1 MKLTGKQIQWTAI
14 VLGATC
20 YFFLGALTE
29 IALPVQLGAFV
40 GVAVVLPAVVTRSV
54 SLQQPPVDDGEDDE
68 YRF

>member
-1 MKLTGKQIQWTAI
+1 MTLTGKQIQWTAI

-29 IALPVQLGAFV
+29 IALPVQFGVFLGI
-40 GVAVVLPAVVTRSV
+40 AVLVPAVVTRSV
-54 SLQQPPVDDGEDDE
+54 PLQQPVDEGDDE